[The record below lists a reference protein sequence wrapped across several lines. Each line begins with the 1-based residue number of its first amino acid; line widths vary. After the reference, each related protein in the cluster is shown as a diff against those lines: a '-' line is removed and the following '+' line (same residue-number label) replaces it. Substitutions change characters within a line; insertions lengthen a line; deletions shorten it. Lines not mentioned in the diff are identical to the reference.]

1 MLQQN
6 AGMKRDRCLSMDFSL
21 HHCRR
26 ARAGEA
32 TRLCDRAI
40 EAGASASAGK
50 EGANGNRGSG
60 GGIPTMWRE
69 GVTRVRRVR

>member
-6 AGMKRDRCLSMDFSL
+6 AGMKRDRRPSIDFSL
-21 HHCRR
+21 DHCRR

-40 EAGASASAGK
+40 EAGTSASAGM
-50 EGANGNRGSG
+50 EGANGNRRSRGR
-60 GGIPTMWRE
+60 IPTMWRE